1 MFYYQQDS
9 HGRKREPVP
18 TNCPLT
24 STVTQNKQKKI
35 NIKHK
40 AWHGNIYL

>member
-1 MFYYQQDS
+1 MVYYQQDS

-24 STVTQNKQKKI
+24 SPVTQNKQKEK
-35 NIKHK
+35 NQYQTQSL
-40 AWHGNIYL
+40 AW